1 VSRTSVESFN
11 AEDPPADD
19 MGGKPIRPGGH
30 GCSAATMDRHRME
43 QVKEI
48 RERVERAEYRVDATA
63 VADAIVRRLLEGRL
77 LPPKAS

>member
-1 VSRTSVESFN
+1 
-11 AEDPPADD
+11 
-19 MGGKPIRPGGH
+19 
-30 GCSAATMDRHRME
+30 ME